1 MVSSWG
7 LRGFHGGNCFLSN
20 IMEQQFVS
28 RGIIIILNYSL
39 KLIFGGIYDLLK
51 TTRTGT
57 GDIHIAV
64 SITELKFPYV

>member
-1 MVSSWG
+1 M
-7 LRGFHGGNCFLSN
+7 SN

-28 RGIIIILNYSL
+28 RGIIIILNYSI